1 MLMCV
6 CPFIYSV
13 PVWLELSIFI
23 FLSTLSQLSQLSL
36 STLLALSPL
45 SSLFP
50 GSLSALYQSSF
61 HTSCDSWSQKLCI
74 LFFTIFFKV
83 LVDVMDKCLTTLT
96 TMAWSSEETSG
107 SLDKDSFRLTFTC
120 SHALFFKSLVMIYVS
135 SMSSNCHAHKK
146 QNKNI
151 QQKYLYIFL

>member
-1 MLMCV
+1 MCV

-13 PVWLELSIFI
+13 RVWLELSIFI

-45 SSLFP
+45 FCLFH
-50 GSLSALYQSSF
+50 GDLSALYQSSI
-61 HTSCDSWSQKLCI
+61 HTSCNSWSQKFCI

-96 TMAWSSEETSG
+96 TMAWSSEMMSA
-107 SLDKDSFRLTFTC
+107 SLDSGCWIKIHLYKLLTLVAMHFYPR
-120 SHALFFKSLVMIYVS
+120 ALR
-135 SMSSNCHAHKK
+135 
-146 QNKNI
+146 
-151 QQKYLYIFL
+151 